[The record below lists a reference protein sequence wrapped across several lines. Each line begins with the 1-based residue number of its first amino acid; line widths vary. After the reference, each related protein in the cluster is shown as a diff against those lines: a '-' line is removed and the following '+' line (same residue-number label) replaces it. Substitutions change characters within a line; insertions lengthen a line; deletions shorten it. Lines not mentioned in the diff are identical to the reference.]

1 MFIRYLCFSQICT
14 WVTIGFL
21 WAYASMLITVVLFRS
36 QKQSQSHTLTHS
48 HSCQELA
55 RFWAYQGNSLP
66 SWILIDQ
73 SCLILAFYFFSFQE
87 AQKKKKSFTVCSKR
101 KSIWNSGSARGGSP
115 NTPEHVFS
123 SWSMKPRWR
132 MSPSGA
138 LNFRTDMPFSYWPA
152 FLTSEQKSGFKW
164 EKETDTCGIMSRLFW
179 IQKCALVFWSVKT
192 CSDHDW
198 IMNKGC

>member
-87 AQKKKKSFTVCSKR
+87 AQKKKKKVSQSAVSVRAFGIQAAPVADLQTLQNTSSAHGAWSRDGGWVPVVLWTSGLICRSHTDQHFWQASRTPASNEKRRQTRVVSCLVYFGFRNALSFF
-101 KSIWNSGSARGGSP
+101 G
-115 NTPEHVFS
+115 
-123 SWSMKPRWR
+123 
-132 MSPSGA
+132 
-138 LNFRTDMPFSYWPA
+138 L
-152 FLTSEQKSGFKW
+152 
-164 EKETDTCGIMSRLFW
+164 
-179 IQKCALVFWSVKT
+179 
-192 CSDHDW
+192 
-198 IMNKGC
+198 